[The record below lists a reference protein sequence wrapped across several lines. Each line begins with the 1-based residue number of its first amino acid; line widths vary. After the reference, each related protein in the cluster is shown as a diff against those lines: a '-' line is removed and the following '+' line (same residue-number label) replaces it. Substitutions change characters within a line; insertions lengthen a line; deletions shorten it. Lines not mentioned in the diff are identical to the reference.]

1 MKTERK
7 KKKMRRERLVWFYK
21 SQKRKKNGGK
31 KEKNHFC
38 HILLI
43 ATEDFPFC
51 FPLQL
56 KEKSLNKK
64 VAEKE
69 ILKDGLFQSF

>member
-1 MKTERK
+1 MKTEK
-7 KKKMRRERLVWFYK
+7 EERNE
-21 SQKRKKNGGK
+21 KRKAGFIILK
-31 KEKNHFC
+31 KEKNMVSRKKKNHFC
-38 HILLI
+38 YIHLI

-69 ILKDGLFQSF
+69 ILKGGLFQSF